1 MRRDVRHLIV
11 VATILTV
18 LLGLVACGGSATA
31 TPVPAPTTGSA
42 ASTSISAASAS
53 AAGSTTS
60 GSTTSTSGTA
70 TASSAA
76 TSSIAAATT
85 TRPASPAASPVGQVG
100 TPGAAPK
107 ISGNLT
113 VSAASSLTDAFN
125 AMKQQI
131 EAANPGTTI
140 TLNFGASS
148 TLAAQLTQGAPVDV
162 FASADQP
169 NMDKVKQAGLVV
181 GQAQIFAQNKA
192 VIIVPVANP
201 KGVTSPKDLAQP
213 GVKLILTDKNVP
225 IGNYARQILDKL
237 SADPAYGADF
247 SQKVL
252 ANLASEEANV
262 RAVIAKVQLGEGDA
276 GIVYSSDVTPS
287 VRDKVKII
295 PIPDQF
301 QITAQYPAAVIKG
314 TGNDAGARAFIAY
327 LLGPAGQAILQQWGF
342 LPAPTGG
349 NVPAAPGTAVSAVAM
364 WSDQRGACG

>member
-1 MRRDVRHLIV
+1 MHCR
-11 VATILTV
+11 VASVLALLTMLSV
-18 LLGLVACGGSATA
+18 LTSLAACGGSPTA
-31 TPVPAPTTGSA
+31 TPAAPPTAGSA
-42 ASTSISAASAS
+42 ASTSTTRTTAGSPASAS
-53 AAGSTTS
+53 SAS
-60 GSTTSTSGTA
+60 TA
-70 TASSAA
+70 TAPRAGSSV
-76 TSSIAAATT
+76 
-85 TRPASPAASPVGQVG
+85 ASPAVQAG
-100 TPGAAPK
+100 TPGAVPK
-107 ISGNLT
+107 INGNLT
-113 VSAASSLTDAFN
+113 ISAASSLTDAFN
-125 AMKQQI
+125 AMKQQL
-131 EAANPGTTI
+131 EAADPGTTI

-148 TLAAQLTQGAPVDV
+148 TLAAQIAQGAPVNV

-181 GQAQIFAQNKA
+181 GQSQIFAQNKP

-201 KGVTSPKDLAQP
+201 KGITGPKDLAQP

-252 ANLASEEANV
+252 ANLVSEEANV
-262 RAVIAKVQLGEGDA
+262 RAVISKVQLGEGDA
-276 GIVYSSDVTPS
+276 GIVYSSDVTPA

-314 TGNDAGARAFIAY
+314 TGNEAGARAFIAY
-327 LLGPAGQAILQQWGF
+327 VLSPAGQAILQQWGF

-349 NVPAAPGTAVSAVAM
+349 NMPAAPIAATSAMAM